1 MKIVHYIPSID
12 RESGGIG
19 SYMQLLSGALGQ
31 IVELHIV
38 THHTDYELKLK
49 DCHLHYI
56 DRWIH
61 YCKMKKQWNQLLN
74 DIKPD
79 VVNVNCCW
87 EPECSII
94 QRWSSNKG
102 YKTVYTPHGMLEPWI
117 LQRNYWTRKVPALL
131 LYQES
136 AIKRADAIHA
146 TAESER
152 QNLLKLGYNKNVIV
166 IPNGIDV
173 SEIKIK
179 NSWKKTKTLLFL
191 SRIHIKKGI
200 DLLINAVAEL
210 KKEMNGY
217 QVLIAGEGDANY
229 IAELKHLAEQK
240 RVDNIVKFIGGVYGD
255 AKWDL
260 YHKADLFVLPTHSE
274 NFGIVVAE
282 ALACGT
288 PVITTVGAP
297 WEELNTWN
305 CGFWVECSQIA
316 ITNAI
321 REALNA
327 TNEEL
332 QVMGENG
339 RRLMEERYSVEAIAE
354 KMKDLYEWILG
365 CGDKPA
371 YVYDIQR

>member
-38 THHTDYELKLK
+38 THHTDHELKLK

-56 DRWIH
+56 DRWFH
-61 YCKMKKQWNQLLN
+61 YCKMKKQWSQLLN

-79 VVNVNCCW
+79 VVHVNCCW
-87 EPECSII
+87 QPESAII
-94 QRWSSNKG
+94 QKWSSNKG
-102 YKTVYTPHGMLEPWI
+102 IKTVYSPHGMLEPWI
-117 LQRNYWTRKVPALL
+117 VQRHYWTLKVPALL
-131 LYQES
+131 LYQKE
-136 AIKRADAIHA
+136 AIKKSDAIHA

-152 QNLLKLGYNKNVIV
+152 KNLLKLGYNKNVIV
-166 IPNGIDV
+166 IPNGIDI

-191 SRIHIKKGI
+191 SRIHVKKGI
-200 DLLINAVAEL
+200 DLLINAVTQL
-210 KKEMNGY
+210 KN
-217 QVLIAGEGDANY
+217 
-229 IAELKHLAEQK
+229 LAEQK

-255 AKWDL
+255 TKWDL
-260 YHKADLFVLPTHSE
+260 YHKADFFVLPTYSE

-288 PVITTVGAP
+288 PVITTEGAP
-297 WEELNTWN
+297 WGELNTWN
-305 CGFWVECSQIA
+305 CGSWVECSQKA

-321 REALNA
+321 RDALNA
-327 TNEEL
+327 TDEEL
-332 QVMGENG
+332 QTMGQNG
-339 RRLMEERYSVEAIAE
+339 RRLMEEKYSVESIAE
-354 KMKDLYEWILG
+354 KMKSLYEWILG
-365 CGDKPA
+365 KSDKPDF
-371 YVYDIQR
+371 VYI